1 MLTTDDFPT
10 YNFKSSPESS
20 TDDSLLTDIDIHSDE
35 DFLQTLSSDL
45 DIPLLLNSSD
55 DDLGL
60 LTSYFDK
67 SPDEILSEITP
78 PGSAVTYDFNKEFD
92 ELQHVDFTQWGPEAF
107 PNLKSDIKIEG
118 NESPRSQECFLA
130 DSVKSESP
138 TPSVSSIVS
147 KGYDVKEE
155 IMIIDT
161 PPVSPNNSADKMA
174 FDLQLINENIP
185 KLNTQNIKILPHDI
199 KNKKVLLKK
208 VSVVTNNNKNR
219 NPPVTV
225 TDEVPLKQAKIITS
239 TCNGII
245 PKRSEAP
252 NIVVLENIKAV
263 PVNTITTI
271 PQITAIPAT
280 TSITSANTTN
290 GYISMPIVFND
301 TKTINIGQNIDPKVL
316 KRQQRMIKNR
326 ESANLSRKKKKEYLL
341 SLEKRVQEL
350 SEENDKLKLENTR
363 LKDTLIKNG
372 YNISSL
378 LKGVPSQTVTKTL
391 ILCMVLVTIGFN
403 MDFIRNPLHN
413 SQTLLKSQKGN
424 LPQLSTHHGRSLLW
438 NAELE
443 DTSSNISNITSNSM
457 NQNLPMCPMYVNQSE
472 NVRIALELH
481 RWIGK
486 PYNMSEEFYIDD
498 LTQSKQSQYKNKR
511 NRSKRSKVNTVDT
524 PILSSIYRLGR
535 KSRRYQ
541 QAVSNEL
548 QLFAPSFEH
557 IYSDFFEAIN
567 RQDDTFYV
575 VSFSAD
581 HMLLPALHYNK
592 TSRPKMSLIMPSVI
606 SNNATQDQL
615 NLVPLMQI
623 DCEVLNTRLIHIKHG
638 TIPQHLRTSNQTEPR
653 YKESENIK
661 EKPIQNYTDKSYRPY
676 FMKNPKEKIRRKAIY
691 LEEPRKDDFETENR

>member
-1 MLTTDDFPT
+1 MLTTDDFST

-45 DIPLLLNSSD
+45 DIPLLLNSHD

-60 LTSYFDK
+60 LTSCFDK

-78 PGSAVTYDFNKEFD
+78 PGSAMTYDFSKEFD

-107 PNLKSDIKIEG
+107 PNLKSDIKIEE
-118 NESPRSQECFLA
+118 NDLSRSQECFIM
-130 DSVKSESP
+130 DSIKSDSP
-138 TPSVSSIVS
+138 TPSVSSTVA
-147 KGYDVKEE
+147 KGCDIKEE

-161 PPVSPNNSADKMA
+161 PPVSPNNSSNDKIL

-185 KLNTQNIKILPHDI
+185 KLNTQNIKILPHNM

-208 VSVVTNNNKNR
+208 VSIPMNNSKIK
-219 NPPVTV
+219 NPPMTV
-225 TDEVPLKQAKIITS
+225 KDEVPIKQAKIITS
-239 TCNGII
+239 VSNSSI
-245 PKRSEAP
+245 PKRTKAP

-263 PVNTITTI
+263 PVNAITTI
-271 PQITAIPAT
+271 PQITTIPAT

-290 GYISMPIVFND
+290 GYISMPIIFND

-341 SLEKRVQEL
+341 SLEKKVQEL
-350 SEENDKLKLENTR
+350 SDENDRLKLENTR

-378 LKGVPSQTVTKTL
+378 LKGGPSQKVTKTL
-391 ILCMVLVTIGFN
+391 ILCTVLVTIGFN
-403 MDFIRNPLHN
+403 MDFIRNPINN
-413 SQTLLKSQKGN
+413 SQALSKSQRGN
-424 LPQLSTHHGRSLLW
+424 LPQLSSHQGRSLLW
-438 NAELE
+438 NVEPE
-443 DTSSNISNITSNSM
+443 DTSPNITSNNM

-486 PYNMSEEFYIDD
+486 PYNMTEEFSNHD
-498 LTQSKQSQYKNKR
+498 LTQSKQSQHKNRR
-511 NRSKRSKVNTVDT
+511 NRSKKSRVNSVDT
-524 PILSSIYRLGR
+524 PILSSVYRLGR
-535 KSRRYQ
+535 KSRRYH
-541 QAVSNEL
+541 QAASNEL
-548 QLFAPSFEH
+548 QLFAPSTDH

-623 DCEVLNTRLIHIKHG
+623 DCEVLNTRLIHVKHG
-638 TIPQHLRTSNQTEPR
+638 TIPQHFRTSNQTQSR
-653 YKESENIK
+653 YGQSEDIK
-661 EKPIQNYTDKSYRPY
+661 EKPIQNYTDKAYTPY
-676 FMKNPKEKIRRKAIY
+676 FMKNPKGKIRRKAIY
-691 LEEPRKDDFETENR
+691 LEEPSREDFETENH